1 MIIVPPREAVM
12 KKCPFCAEEIQD
24 EAIKCKHC
32 GEFLD
37 GSGHPRPAQQE
48 VEWYFRK
55 AFIVIALCCVGPL
68 ALPLIW
74 WHPQMTRAWKIG
86 LTIGILVLSWIL
98 FQATMESIR
107 TIREYYKL
115 LDAL

>member
-1 MIIVPPREAVM
+1 M

-24 EAIKCKHC
+24 GAIKCKHC

-37 GSGHPRPAQQE
+37 ASSRPRIAEKKIQ
-48 VEWYFRK
+48 WYFRK
-55 AFIVIALCCVGPL
+55 SFIIVAVFSVGPL

-74 WHPQMTRAWKIG
+74 WRPHTTRAWKIG

-98 FQATMESIR
+98 FKTTMASIR
-107 TIREYYKL
+107 TIEEYYKL
-115 LDAL
+115 LNGQ

>member
-1 MIIVPPREAVM
+1 M

-24 EAIKCKHC
+24 AAIKCKHC

-37 GSGHPRPAQQE
+37 GSQHKRFAEEKIP
-48 VEWYFRK
+48 WYFRK
-55 AFIVIALCCVGPL
+55 SFIIIALCCVGPL

-74 WHPQMTRAWKIG
+74 FRPQTKLLWKIG

-98 FQATMESIR
+98 LQITMESLR
-107 TIREYYKL
+107 TLKEYYKL
-115 LDAL
+115 LDEL

>member
-1 MIIVPPREAVM
+1 M

-37 GSGHPRPAQQE
+37 ETTRPAVAGKKIQ
-48 VEWYFRK
+48 WYFRK
-55 AFIVIALCCVGPL
+55 FFIVVSVCCVGPL

-74 WHPQMTRAWKIG
+74 WRPQTTRAWKIG
-86 LTIGILVLSWIL
+86 LTIGIFVLSWLL
-98 FQATMESIR
+98 FQMTLKSIKNLK
-107 TIREYYKL
+107 EYYEL
-115 LDAL
+115 MDGL

>member
-1 MIIVPPREAVM
+1 MTFYPGEMTV

-37 GSGHPRPAQQE
+37 GSGRTRLSEEKGP
-48 VEWYFRK
+48 WYFRTS
-55 AFIVIALCCVGPL
+55 FIAIALACVGPL

-74 WHPQMTRAWKIG
+74 WRPNTSRAWKIG
-86 LTIGILVLSWIL
+86 LTILILVLSWVL
-98 FQATMESIR
+98 FRATMESLR
-107 TIREYYKL
+107 TLKEYSTL
-115 LDAL
+115 IEGM

>member
-1 MIIVPPREAVM
+1 MVLRREMIM

-24 EAIKCKHC
+24 DAIKCKHC

-37 GSGHPRPAQQE
+37 ASHHPRFAEEKIQ
-48 VEWYFRK
+48 WYFRK
-55 AFIVIALCCVGPL
+55 SFIIIVVCCVGPL

-74 WHPQMTRAWKIG
+74 WRPQTTRAWKIG

-98 FQATMESIR
+98 FQTTMESIR
-107 TIREYYKL
+107 TLEEYYKL
-115 LDAL
+115 IEGL

>member
-1 MIIVPPREAVM
+1 M

-37 GSGHPRPAQQE
+37 AGRIPRPEADKL
-48 VEWYFRK
+48 EWYFRTS
-55 AFIVIALCCVGPL
+55 FIVFAIACVGPL

-74 WHPQMTRAWKIG
+74 WRPKTRLAWKVG
-86 LTIGILVLSWIL
+86 LTVAILALSWIL
-98 FQATMESIR
+98 FQATIESFKVLK
-107 TIREYYKL
+107 EYYQL
-115 LDAL
+115 LNEL

>member
-1 MIIVPPREAVM
+1 M

-37 GSGHPRPAQQE
+37 ASQSPRRPANE
-48 VEWYFRK
+48 MPWYFRTS
-55 AFIVIALCCVGPL
+55 FIVLAIAAVGPL

-74 WHPQMTRAWKIG
+74 WRPQMSRAWKIG
-86 LTIGILVLSWIL
+86 LTIGILVLSWFL
-98 FQATMESIR
+98 FQMTMDSIR
-107 TIREYYKL
+107 VLKEYFDL
-115 LDAL
+115 LNEL